1 MWLRKSP
8 TILPPLTWT
17 ISSLPAGASARQ
29 IINHQQTATKLKLP
43 WTILLLRWT
52 PLLLTM
58 ILQGKQIVDILIT
71 LTAADLSPA
80 CLASDV
86 ADLNSKKDAAKT
98 NADSAVVA
106 LTSELEALNEKI
118 TASGGTPAVET
129 PASEE

>member
-58 ILQGKQIVDILIT
+58 ILQKENKSLFP
-71 LTAADLSPA
+71 LLSN
-80 CLASDV
+80 V
-86 ADLNSKKDAAKT
+86 AR
-98 NADSAVVA
+98 
-106 LTSELEALNEKI
+106 EI
-118 TASGGTPAVET
+118 
-129 PASEE
+129 